1 MSLKF
6 YIDPSISFDYLKT
19 VDLQLS
25 TSCGY
30 QKTITTKYI
39 LYESYN
45 SDSLPVFNKIIK
57 DYLGLYIL
65 KIDIDIETKTILEP
79 LNKSHPEA

>member
-6 YIDPSISFDYLKT
+6 YISPSISFDYLKT

-25 TSCGY
+25 LTCGY
-30 QKTITTKYI
+30 QKTITSKYI

-45 SDSLPVFNKIIK
+45 IDSIHLFNKIIK

-65 KIDIDIETKTILEP
+65 KIDIDINNKSILEP
-79 LNKSHPEA
+79 LNRNHLEA